1 MAESIVLPPVR
12 QWSARDDHHT
22 IHVRQSIVRSGRHPQ
37 DVAGAQRGLQR
48 SQINGNAT
56 AREVIAIRII
66 ELTKRGERD
75 HTLLRDRLR
84 AEANGGTG
92 C

>member
-1 MAESIVLPPVR
+1 MTITPFMSDKASFDPDDIHRMSQVLNEVCN
-12 QWSARDDHHT
+12 A
-22 IHVRQSIVRSGRHPQ
+22 
-37 DVAGAQRGLQR
+37 LK
-48 SQINGNAT
+48 INGNAT

-75 HTLLRDRLR
+75 HTLLRNRLR

>member
-1 MAESIVLPPVR
+1 MSDKASFDPDDVHMMLQVLNEVCNALR
-12 QWSARDDHHT
+12 
-22 IHVRQSIVRSGRHPQ
+22 
-37 DVAGAQRGLQR
+37 
-48 SQINGNAT
+48 INGNAT
-56 AREVIAIRII
+56 ARAVIAIRVI

-75 HTLLRDRLR
+75 PILLRDRLL

>member
-1 MAESIVLPPVR
+1 MYQQSPAEVE
-12 QWSARDDHHT
+12 A
-22 IHVRQSIVRSGRHPQ
+22 IVRSMAVSTAFDPCDIQ
-37 DVAGAQRGLQR
+37 AMATALDDVCHALNIRD
-48 SQINGNAT
+48 NAT

-66 ELTKRGERD
+66 ELARHGERSP
-75 HTLLRDRLR
+75 TNLRDRLL